1 MNLNEGGDFNPNVLE
16 IEEQSGLVKTID
28 FIDGVTLS
36 KEDEGRAI
44 LDMLYLRD
52 IVTRSKLS

>member
-16 IEEQSGLVKTID
+16 IEEQSGLVKI
-28 FIDGVTLS
+28 IDGVTLS

-44 LDMLYLRD
+44 LDMLY
-52 IVTRSKLS
+52 